1 MPLYDFR
8 KICANLLVANKFDSY
23 LKKQRM
29 IYNENRGEDM
39 YKHKLEKDIRC
50 PLKYGLE
57 LFGESG
63 SRGYSVCCPKKK
75 P

>member
-50 PLKYGLE
+50 PLEYGLE
-57 LFGESG
+57 LFGG
-63 SRGYSVCCPKKK
+63 KWKSRILCLLSQKK

>member
-1 MPLYDFR
+1 
-8 KICANLLVANKFDSY
+8 
-23 LKKQRM
+23 M

-50 PLKYGLE
+50 PLEYGLE

-63 SRGYSVCCPKKK
+63 SRGYSVCCLKKK

>member
-1 MPLYDFR
+1 
-8 KICANLLVANKFDSY
+8 
-23 LKKQRM
+23 
-29 IYNENRGEDM
+29 M

-50 PLKYGLE
+50 PLEYDLE

-63 SRGYSVCCPKKK
+63 SRGYSVCCLKKK